1 MLIGVHPPESD
12 AGAADRERAF
22 LSSVATVHEE
32 WIPARLRESLAALVT
47 SCQDDTS
54 ISAAWVGGSLA
65 RDTAD
70 DWSDIDLHVLVADP
84 EEFGS
89 GIADWF
95 ARTLPTVL
103 ADQIPG
109 VPGGFLFVTPDWVH
123 VDVIVHGSQGFSQAD
138 FPARV
143 LFDPRGLL
151 RDIPGSAEQ
160 MVGEPYFPD
169 DQIRLYLYFMG
180 VTVTVIH
187 RGEWLALA
195 QGAAGFRDSLLIP
208 LMLAENGVRKTDG
221 AKRLNRYLTAEQIAA
236 LHGIPPVGSDPE
248 QLIGAH
254 TAIAREYLARARRL
268 AALLDEPWPT
278 ALERA
283 SLDLWRRELGI
294 NLDGAGGAATTPA

>member
-1 MLIGVHPPESD
+1 VRPVLSRLTGVH
-12 AGAADRERAF
+12 
-22 LSSVATVHEE
+22 LE
-32 WIPARLRESLAALVT
+32 WVPARLRASLAALVAA
-47 SCQDDTS
+47 CKDDS
-54 ISAAWVGGSLA
+54 AILAAWVGGSLA

-70 DWSDIDLHVLVADP
+70 DWSDIDLHLLVADA
-84 EEFGS
+84 EAFGS
-89 GIADWF
+89 GIAGWF
-95 ARTLPTVL
+95 ARSMPTVL

-109 VPGGFLFVTPDWVH
+109 VSGGFLFVTPDWVH
-123 VDVIVHGSQGFSQAD
+123 VDVIVHGSRDFSQAD

-143 LFDPRGLL
+143 LHDPQGLL
-151 RDIPGSAEQ
+151 RDIPASAEQ
-160 MVGEPYFPD
+160 MVGEPYLPE

-236 LHGIPPVGSDPE
+236 LRAIPPVGSDPE
-248 QLIGAH
+248 QLIDAH
-254 TAIAREYLARARRL
+254 TSIAREYLTRARRL
-268 AALLDEPWPT
+268 AARLDEPWPT
-278 ALERA
+278 ALEQA

-294 NLDGAGGAATTPA
+294 TLDLAGGATTPA